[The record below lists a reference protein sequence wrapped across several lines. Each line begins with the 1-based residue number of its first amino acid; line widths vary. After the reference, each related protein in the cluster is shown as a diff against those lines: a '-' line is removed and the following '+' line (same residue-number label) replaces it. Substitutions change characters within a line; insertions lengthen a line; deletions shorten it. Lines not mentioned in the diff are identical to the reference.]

1 MDDKK
6 IEAKKPKDF
15 NKKQKP
21 QQKDVNSKD
30 VNTKELNS
38 KEINSKDVAKD
49 VSAKDVNAKNTNI
62 VTVAPLQSLQNSANS
77 TPAQVCPPQPELKQ
91 ELAPPLNHTEQLKT
105 AIMRNNRTPDVKS
118 QNPTA
123 ITVDT
128 NAPNYNSKML
138 LAVLQNRKNQMLEG
152 KRVLCTERVIPAEDI
167 KRHTQGFIIVPRD
180 QWENITPGSYIIYM
194 GYDNNY
200 RNGGYIKYKYEKN
213 NIRYFQIETKQGRK
227 TNDPSYISFPVA
239 YDEIKTLFKKIDPS
253 AIVEINL
260 IKKDLANK
268 RDNIEYLNKKMI
280 EEIQARKN
288 LENKIDYLEKE
299 NKKIKTLLK
308 MLMTSPQN
316 KQSGINPELKQ

>member
-1 MDDKK
+1 MNDKK
-6 IEAKKPKDF
+6 IDSKKQKDF
-15 NKKQKP
+15 NKKQKN
-21 QQKDVNSKD
+21 QQKDSKEIKELKDQKESKDSKEQKDLKELKD
-30 VNTKELNS
+30 VNQQETQQQQQQQE
-38 KEINSKDVAKD
+38 
-49 VSAKDVNAKNTNI
+49 T
-62 VTVAPLQSLQNSANS
+62 
-77 TPAQVCPPQPELKQ
+77 TPIY
-91 ELAPPLNHTEQLKT
+91 TERLKT
-105 AIMRNNRTPDVKS
+105 ALNRNQSATELRSQSPTP
-118 QNPTA
+118 

-128 NAPNYNSKML
+128 SAPNYNSKML

-213 NIRYFQIETKQGRK
+213 NVRYFQIETKQGRK
-227 TNDPSYISFPVA
+227 NNDPSYISFPVS

-268 RDNIEYLNKKMI
+268 RDNIEYLNKKIM
-280 EEIQARKN
+280 EETQARKN
-288 LENKIDYLEKE
+288 LESKIEHLEKE

-308 MLMTSPQN
+308 MMMNSIE
-316 KQSGINPELKQ
+316 KH

>member
-1 MDDKK
+1 MNDKK
-6 IEAKKPKDF
+6 IESKKQKDF
-15 NKKQKP
+15 NKKQKN
-21 QQKDVNSKD
+21 QQKDQQKTPAETKD
-30 VNTKELNS
+30 VNLQ
-38 KEINSKDVAKD
+38 IAQ
-49 VSAKDVNAKNTNI
+49 VSQISQNAQNTNI
-62 VTVAPLQSLQNSANS
+62 IASITPNLSESQQHES
-77 TPAQVCPPQPELKQ
+77 TPIY
-91 ELAPPLNHTEQLKT
+91 TERLKT
-105 AIMRNNRTPDVKS
+105 AISRSSSVNELKS
-118 QNPTA
+118 QSPTP

-227 TNDPSYISFPVA
+227 SNDPSYISFPVT

-268 RDNIEYLNKKMI
+268 RDNIEYLNKKI
-280 EEIQARKN
+280 VEENQARKN
-288 LENKIDYLEKE
+288 LELKVDHLEKE
-299 NKKIKTLLK
+299 NKKIKSLLK
-308 MLMTSPQN
+308 MMMNSREKP
-316 KQSGINPELKQ
+316 